1 MAPAAD
7 TTQILIDLGNGDRS
21 AANRLMP
28 LVYDELH
35 GLAGRF
41 MRREPPGHTLQTTAL
56 VHEAYLRLIDQSRVD
71 WKGRA
76 HFFAVAAE
84 MIRRVLIDHARQRR
98 AAKRGGL
105 AHRVTL
111 TDSIGACEQEQVDL
125 LALDEA
131 LNELS
136 ALNERH
142 GKVVELRFFG
152 GLSIDETAHI
162 LDVSPQTVRSDWRM
176 ARAWLR
182 EFLDR

>member
-1 MAPAAD
+1 MAQAAD

-28 LVYDELH
+28 LVYDELR
-35 GLAGRF
+35 GLAARY
-41 MRREPPGHTLQTTAL
+41 MQREAPGHTLQTTAL
-56 VHEAYLRLIDQSRVD
+56 VHEAYLQLIDQSRVD

-105 AHRVTL
+105 VHRVTL
-111 TDSIGACEQEQVDL
+111 TDAIGDCEQEQVDL

-142 GKVVELRFFG
+142 SKVVELRFFG

-162 LDVSPQTVRSDWRM
+162 LDVSPQTVGSDWRM
-176 ARAWLR
+176 VRAWLR
-182 EFLDR
+182 QRLER